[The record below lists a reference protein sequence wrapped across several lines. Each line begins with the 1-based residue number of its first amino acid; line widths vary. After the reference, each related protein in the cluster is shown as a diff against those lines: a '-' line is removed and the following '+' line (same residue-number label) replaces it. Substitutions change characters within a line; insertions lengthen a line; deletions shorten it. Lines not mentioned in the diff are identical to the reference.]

1 MVKTGMKKKK
11 TVNVVLN
18 IKKGSDGLKKLWN
31 GKTIEAS
38 ITFLY
43 KITIIVLFE
52 YWCQILF

>member
-1 MVKTGMKKKK
+1 MVKTGVKKKK

-18 IKKGSDGLKKLWN
+18 IKKGSDGLKNYEK
-31 GKTIEAS
+31 GKTMEAS